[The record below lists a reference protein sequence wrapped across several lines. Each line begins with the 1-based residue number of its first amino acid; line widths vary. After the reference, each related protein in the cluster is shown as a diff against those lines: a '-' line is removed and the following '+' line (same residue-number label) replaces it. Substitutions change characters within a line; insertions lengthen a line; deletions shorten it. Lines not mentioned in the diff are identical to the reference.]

1 MKKIKCVNGHFFDQE
16 RFSSCP
22 ICGASA
28 VVQQPVPKSDPVPL
42 PHTQPLMPPNP
53 DSKFGLQEFES
64 TPLPAAA
71 RSNSLESRDAAD
83 VQTEPLTPATEPKA
97 RSTSLSEV
105 VGMTASKSVS
115 PLPKTMAYYG
125 FDEVNPPVAWLVC
138 VEGPYAGRAFECK
151 TGRNRIGRDPGM
163 DICLTEDPSVSR
175 DTHAIIT
182 YEPKQRTFY
191 LDPGTS
197 SGLTYLNRDYIFDH
211 KELHGY
217 DKIELGKSTFLFL
230 PFCGER
236 FSWSDYIKE
245 G

>member
-16 RFSSCP
+16 RFPNCP

-28 VVQQPVPKSDPVPL
+28 VVLQPVPKTDPAPL
-42 PHTQPLMPPNP
+42 PHTQPLMPPDSGIEP
-53 DSKFGLQEFES
+53 DSKRIPLSVTPQKNGDAIGTQAEPSVPTSKPERKS
-64 TPLPAAA
+64 TA
-71 RSNSLESRDAAD
+71 
-83 VQTEPLTPATEPKA
+83 
-97 RSTSLSEV
+97 LSDTVE
-105 VGMTASKSVS
+105 MTVSKDIS
-115 PLPKTMAYYG
+115 PLPKTLAYYS
-125 FDEVNPPVAWLVC
+125 FHEVEPPVAWLVC
-138 VEGPYAGRAFECK
+138 VKGPYAGCAFECK

-230 PFCGER
+230 PFCGEQ
-236 FSWSDYIKE
+236 FSWSDYIEE